1 MTQDPRLAR
10 AREVLTAES
19 QAILLVRDRLG
30 EPFLRAVDAILACEG
45 HVVVTGMG
53 KAGKIAEK
61 LSATLAST
69 GTPSFFLHPGEAL
82 HGDMGRCARR
92 DLLLALSNS
101 GNTEELVRLIPLVK
115 QVGSKLV
122 SITGKSNSALAKES
136 DVNLDIGE
144 IEEACPLGLAP
155 TASTAAMLALGDAL
169 AMVVLERRGF
179 TRDDFAA
186 YHPAGALGRQLLRV
200 RERMRTGDALPLVPA
215 GITVREALVT
225 MHGKG
230 RAGVAMVVDKAGVLT
245 GIFTDGDLRRLL
257 VERGGEL
264 LSESIDHVMVKKP
277 KTIGP
282 DALAAEASRVLHDHR
297 IDQLAVVDGDGKAV
311 GLLDVQDLLGIP
323 IG

>member
-1 MTQDPRLAR
+1 
-10 AREVLTAES
+10 
-19 QAILLVRDRLG
+19 
-30 EPFLRAVDAILACEG
+30 
-45 HVVVTGMG
+45 
-53 KAGKIAEK
+53 
-61 LSATLAST
+61 
-69 GTPSFFLHPGEAL
+69 
-82 HGDMGRCARR
+82 
-92 DLLLALSNS
+92 
-101 GNTEELVRLIPLVK
+101 
-115 QVGSKLV
+115 
-122 SITGKSNSALAKES
+122 
-136 DVNLDIGE
+136 
-144 IEEACPLGLAP
+144 
-155 TASTAAMLALGDAL
+155 MLALGDAL

-186 YHPAGALGRQLLRV
+186 YHPAGSLGRQLLRV

-230 RAGVAMVVDKAGVLT
+230 RAGVAMVVDKRGVLT

>member
-1 MTQDPRLAR
+1 MDPRLAR
-10 AREVLTAES
+10 AHEVLTVES
-19 QAILLVRDRLG
+19 QAIARVRDRLG
-30 EPFLRAVDAILACEG
+30 SSFLAAVDAILACEG

-61 LSATLAST
+61 VSATFAST
-69 GTPSFFLHPGEAL
+69 GTPSFFLHPAEAL
-82 HGDMGRCARR
+82 HGDLGRCSRK

-115 QVGSKLV
+115 QMGTKLV
-122 SITGKSNSALAKES
+122 SVTGKPDSTLAKES
-136 DVNLDIGE
+136 DVHVDIGE
-144 IEEACPLGLAP
+144 IGEACPLGLAP

-200 RERMRTGDALPLVPA
+200 RDRMRTGDSLPLVRS
-215 GITVREALVT
+215 GTKLRDVLLT
-225 MHGKG
+225 MHQKS
-230 RAGVAMVVDKAGVLT
+230 RAGVALVVDASGALE

-257 VERGGEL
+257 IERGGAVL
-264 LSESIDHVMVKKP
+264 DAGIDSVMVPRP

-297 IDQLAVVDGDGKAV
+297 IDQLAVVDGARRVV